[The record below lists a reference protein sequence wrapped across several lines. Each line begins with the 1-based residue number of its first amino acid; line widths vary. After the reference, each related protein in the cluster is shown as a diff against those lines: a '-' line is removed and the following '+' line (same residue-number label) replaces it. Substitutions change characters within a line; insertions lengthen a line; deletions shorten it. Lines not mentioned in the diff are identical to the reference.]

1 MKTLYINARCY
12 DPMHGVNQMGNV
24 LINDGVICGFD
35 QCNEDAKVIDLKG
48 KWLCPSVVDMH
59 VHCFKDK
66 TELGLAIDEIGVTK
80 QVGTVVDAGSSGSL
94 DMEELMAQIKQAE
107 TKVKVFINYS
117 SIGLTRGSG
126 ELADHSLIDET
137 ELIACVKR
145 YPDIIKGIKLRA
157 SATVVGN
164 RGIEPIKAGKQLA
177 KKLGLP
183 VMVHIGNEPPVLEE
197 VLECLE
203 KGDIITHI
211 FHGKPKGI
219 FNEDGTLKKI
229 VRDKYQEGV
238 LFDVGHGAASFSFD
252 VCERAIQEGIL
263 PNLISSDLH
272 ARNYKSKIQS
282 LNEVVSKLYAC
293 GLSEYQILD
302 AISILPSQL
311 LKLNNGLAVG
321 NRADLSVIDFQSC
334 ENMVFKDAQGSERI
348 VNKQV
353 VLSSLIR

>member
-12 DPMHGVNQMGNV
+12 DPLHDINQFGNV
-24 LINDGVICGFD
+24 LIQEGVICGL
-35 QCNEDAKVIDLKG
+35 NECDKDAEVIDLKG

-59 VHCFKDK
+59 VHCFKDR
-66 TELGLAIDEIGVTK
+66 TELGLDIDEIGVKK
-80 QVGTVVDAGSSGSL
+80 QVGTLVDAGSSGAV
-94 DMEELMAQIKQAE
+94 DMAELIDQIKHAE
-107 TKVKVFINYS
+107 TKVKAFINYS

-126 ELADHSLIDET
+126 ELADRSLINEV

-145 YPDIIKGIKLRA
+145 FPDIIKGIKLRA
-157 SATVVGN
+157 SATVVGS
-164 RGIEPIKAGKQLA
+164 RGVEPIREGKRLA

-183 VMVHIGNEPPVLEE
+183 VMVHIGNEPPLLEE

-252 VCERAIQEGIL
+252 VCERAIQEGII

-272 ARNYKSKIQS
+272 ARNYQSKIQS
-282 LNEVVSKLYAC
+282 LSEVVSKLYAC
-293 GLSEYQILD
+293 GLSECQILD
-302 AISILPSQL
+302 AISIMPSHL
-311 LKLNNGLAVG
+311 LKLNNGLTLG
-321 NRADLSVIDFQSC
+321 NRADLSVVDFQSC
-334 ENMVFKDAQGSERI
+334 EAIVFKDAQGSER
-348 VNKQV
+348 VMNKQV